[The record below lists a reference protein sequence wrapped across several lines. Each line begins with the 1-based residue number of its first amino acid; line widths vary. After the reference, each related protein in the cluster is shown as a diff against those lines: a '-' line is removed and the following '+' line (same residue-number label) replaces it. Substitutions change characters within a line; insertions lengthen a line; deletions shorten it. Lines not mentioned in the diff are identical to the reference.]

1 MIKVP
6 FDIPCHGDS
15 FRARYVSVS
24 RVDLEKTLDNAYKT
38 MEWFKFLSD
47 KAKRVEILETYRNAE
62 KFTTTTVV
70 GFELDPKNETFYRL
84 KYDRYEV
91 GEKL

>member
-6 FDIPCHGDS
+6 FDTPDHGTS
-15 FRARYVSVS
+15 ERASYMI
-24 RVDLEKTLDNAYKT
+24 RVDLEHILDNAYKT
-38 MEWFKFLSD
+38 MDWFKFLAD
-47 KAKRVEILETYRNAE
+47 KAIRVEILGTKKNTY
-62 KFTTTTVV
+62 TTTTWV

-91 GEKL
+91 